1 MGEGWGLHSY
11 ASARATTPGEA
22 HSALARV
29 QTGASLAFHTCRA
42 GWECWL
48 DLFDMDQWC
57 IMQPQ
62 SLKVQCEPYFAEDLI
77 GAESISRREFHLQ
90 VSLATARCCTLSSDT
105 L

>member
-1 MGEGWGLHSY
+1 
-11 ASARATTPGEA
+11 
-22 HSALARV
+22 
-29 QTGASLAFHTCRA
+29 
-42 GWECWL
+42 
-48 DLFDMDQWC
+48 MDQWC

-77 GAESISRREFHLQ
+77 GAEIISRREFHLQ